1 MGYPAG
7 VRHRL
12 TVVGSLSSGTRLV
25 TRLLN
30 ASPHIEAIHDV
41 THGARPG
48 RWPVVYVTRD
58 ETARRAS
65 VAARWPDGH
74 DRTASPVYAVATV
87 AYEDVVADPHAVIGT
102 LAAVL
107 EVPVW
112 TFSEAVY
119 DANSETGTR
128 CGRLPSFS

>member
-12 TVVGSLSSGTRLV
+12 TVVGSLSAGTRLV

-30 ASPHIEAIHDV
+30 ASPDIEAIHDV
-41 THGARPG
+41 THGARAG
-48 RWPVVYVTRD
+48 RWPVVFVTRD
-58 ETARRAS
+58 ETARQVS
-65 VAARWPDGH
+65 VAARWPEGH
-74 DRTASPVYAVATV
+74 DRTAGIVPAVASV
-87 AYEDVVADPHAVIGT
+87 AYEDVVADPTSVICT

-107 EVPVW
+107 EVPEW
-112 TFSEAVY
+112 TFPEAVY